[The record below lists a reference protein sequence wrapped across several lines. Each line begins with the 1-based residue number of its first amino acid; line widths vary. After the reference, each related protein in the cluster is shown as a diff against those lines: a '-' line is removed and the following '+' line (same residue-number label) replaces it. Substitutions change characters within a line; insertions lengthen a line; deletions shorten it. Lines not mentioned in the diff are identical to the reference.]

1 MNEIVVLDCS
11 RTSYKKFHSCIAE
24 LSLCLL
30 RSAIPM
36 KLLVI
41 VLFVIGIT
49 LVLNGYYRNTM
60 QCPGERIV
68 YKFLPR
74 TLSEDNRN
82 EVKVSD
88 IFQPM
93 FRDADPGVYGM

>member
-1 MNEIVVLDCS
+1 M
-11 RTSYKKFHSCIAE
+11 SCNCN
-24 LSLCLL
+24 CL
-30 RSAIPM
+30 M

-49 LVLNGYYRNTM
+49 LVLNGFYRNTM
-60 QCPGERIV
+60 HCSPERIV
-68 YKFLPR
+68 YRYLPR
-74 TLSEDNRN
+74 SPSEESLN

>member
-1 MNEIVVLDCS
+1 
-11 RTSYKKFHSCIAE
+11 
-24 LSLCLL
+24 
-30 RSAIPM
+30 M

-41 VLFVIGIT
+41 VLLVIGVT

-60 QCPGERIV
+60 QCSPQKIV

-74 TLSEDNRN
+74 TLAEEESSA
-82 EVKVSD
+82 VKVSD

-93 FRDADPGVYGM
+93 FRGADPGPYGM

>member
-1 MNEIVVLDCS
+1 
-11 RTSYKKFHSCIAE
+11 
-24 LSLCLL
+24 
-30 RSAIPM
+30 M

-60 QCPGERIV
+60 KCEPARIV
-68 YKFLPR
+68 YRYIPKTFAQEQLD
-74 TLSEDNRN
+74 S
-82 EVKVSD
+82 VKVSD

>member
-1 MNEIVVLDCS
+1 
-11 RTSYKKFHSCIAE
+11 
-24 LSLCLL
+24 
-30 RSAIPM
+30 M

-60 QCPGERIV
+60 QCPSERIV
-68 YKFLPR
+68 YRYIPKSFAQEQLD
-74 TLSEDNRN
+74 S
-82 EVKVSD
+82 VKVSD